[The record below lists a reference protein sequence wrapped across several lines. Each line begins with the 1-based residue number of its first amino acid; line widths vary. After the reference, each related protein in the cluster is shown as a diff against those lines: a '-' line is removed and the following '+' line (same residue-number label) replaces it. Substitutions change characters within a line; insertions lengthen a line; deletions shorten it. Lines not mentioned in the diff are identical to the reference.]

1 MSFASTAVV
10 VCIDACGAI
19 PMKEQVGLSLGT
31 QILGQLRDAIL
42 WGKFAP
48 GERLRLESLQKA
60 FGYSSTPLREAL
72 TRLTGEG
79 LAELEDHRG
88 FRVTPVSV
96 EELREITRLRVLFE
110 QEALKESIARGGDD
124 WGASVVAAFH
134 RLAAVEKRMPDLMP
148 ALSPE
153 WSDRHREFHAA
164 LISACSSPKLLQL
177 CADYF
182 VRAERYRRLS
192 AEYRKTA
199 RNKSNE
205 HGRIMR
211 AALSRQTDA
220 ALDLIAAHIERTAE
234 AVAPALAAGRR

>member
-1 MSFASTAVV
+1 
-10 VCIDACGAI
+10 
-19 PMKEQVGLSLGT
+19 
-31 QILGQLRDAIL
+31 
-42 WGKFAP
+42 
-48 GERLRLESLQKA
+48 
-60 FGYSSTPLREAL
+60 L

-124 WGASVVAAFH
+124 WEASVVAAFH

-199 RNKSNE
+199 RNKSDKPVKMAFVII
-205 HGRIMR
+205 G
-211 AALSRQTDA
+211 A
-220 ALDLIAAHIERTAE
+220 
-234 AVAPALAAGRR
+234 RRNA